1 MFKSIMKKVKSNP
14 AFLQVMYLVIFFVLF
29 GLMVYIPHAI
39 NNPLHVTQ
47 KFIVEEEVIESILL
61 SVLLLLNLLIYSLYR
76 KESVRQKELVA
87 KMKTENKSIHE
98 KLDDS
103 FKYIGKVNVQIQQ
116 IKSIFNSSDR
126 FPKTKND
133 FKKTLLFY
141 SERIFGI
148 VNIDWVLF
156 RIINS
161 TTGRTIS
168 EQFETRQGLP
178 REYPHIS
185 NKMILERQRLNPYTT
200 VVANPQ
206 DLSILVSCT
215 IPAENIT
222 GDERVFIQAITNEIA
237 MIFIYFNSIY
247 YKENTAQ
254 PALET

>member
-1 MFKSIMKKVKSNP
+1 MKKVKSDP
-14 AFLQVMYLVIFFVLF
+14 AFLQVLYLVIFFVLF
-29 GLMVYIPHAI
+29 GLIVYIPHAVK
-39 NNPLHVTQ
+39 NPLHVTQ
-47 KFIVEEEVIESILL
+47 KLIIEEEVFESILL
-61 SVLLLLNLLIYSLYR
+61 TVLLLLNVLIYSLYR
-76 KESVRQKELVA
+76 KETVRQKELVT
-87 KMKTENKSIHE
+87 KMKTENRSIHE

-103 FKYIGKVNVQIQQ
+103 FRYIGKVNVQIQQ
-116 IKSIFNSSDR
+116 IKSIFNSTDR
-126 FPKTKND
+126 FPRTKND
-133 FKKTLLFY
+133 FKKTLFFF

-185 NKMILERQRLNPYTT
+185 NKMILERQRVKLLTT
-200 VVANPQ
+200 IVADPR

-215 IPAENIT
+215 IPAEDIT
-222 GDERVFIQAITNEIA
+222 ADERVFIQAITNEIT

-247 YKENTAQ
+247 YKETTAQ
-254 PALET
+254 PALEN